1 MAETTLPQNP
11 IDDLIPLTQWPKRHP
26 WPPLGGLR
34 HLVFH
39 EKTNGFDKVI
49 RRVGKR
55 ILISE
60 AAFRAWVEK
69 QNTPAPTGK

>member
-1 MAETTLPQNP
+1 MDTQSPP
-11 IDDLIPLTQWPKRHP
+11 RLIPLTKWSQFHE

-39 EKTNGFDKVI
+39 ATQTGFDSCI

-55 ILISE
+55 ILIDE
-60 AAFRAWVEK
+60 GAFFEWVATQNEKAA
-69 QNTPAPTGK
+69 Q